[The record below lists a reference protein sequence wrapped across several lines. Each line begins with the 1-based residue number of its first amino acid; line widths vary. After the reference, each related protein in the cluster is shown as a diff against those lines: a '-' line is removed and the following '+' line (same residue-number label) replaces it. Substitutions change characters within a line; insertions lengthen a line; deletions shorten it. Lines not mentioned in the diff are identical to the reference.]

1 MIYYSALAESSA
13 LILTIYFIISCIF
26 LNNDTRKVRLTAY
39 HNYFILNFFLF
50 VLSIIAAILGLWY
63 SIIIFIL
70 SAIFLGFSIDKL
82 FKMLIKETPN

>member
-1 MIYYSALAESSA
+1 
-13 LILTIYFIISCIF
+13 
-26 LNNDTRKVRLTAY
+26 
-39 HNYFILNFFLF
+39 

-63 SIIIFIL
+63 SIIIFII